1 MENLTPYIQQGLE
14 DLRELVA
21 LPSVSA
27 QGRMLG
33 ETANHVQRLLEAEGF
48 TVQQF
53 AGEVAPVLIAEAG
66 EGPATLLIYNHYD
79 VQPEDPVDEWDTPPF
94 ELTERDGRLYGRG
107 ASDDK
112 GELISRL
119 AAVRAAKARNGGKLP
134 IRIRWLIEGEEE
146 VGSPSLAGFVAQ
158 HAEAL
163 KADGCWWEFG
173 SVNGEGHPLFYLGL
187 KGVMSLDFRC
197 RIAQS
202 DLHSSLG
209 AVIDNP
215 MYRLA
220 KAIASMRDDDGRVTI
235 KGFYDVV
242 QPATAADLEAIAA
255 VPSDREEVIQTYGVT
270 HTLGETGDH
279 VRRMNLEP
287 AFNVNGWG
295 GGYTGEGSKT
305 VLPAYAFVK
314 TDFRLVP
321 GQVPAEM
328 IALIRAHLDNLGLQ
342 DIEIVEQDTHEEAA
356 RTDAGH
362 PFVRVCAQA
371 AAAAFGKPP
380 LISPSSG
387 GSGPMHPFMA
397 HLDGIPCVAMG
408 IGNLGGRVH
417 APNENILRQHFE
429 QGVAFGVRLIEGL
442 AVSGQ

>member
-1 MENLTPYIQQGLE
+1 MNNLTPFIEQGLQ

-27 QGRMLG
+27 QGRALP

-48 TVQQF
+48 QVQQYP
-53 AGEVAPVLIAEAG
+53 GEVAPLLIAEAG
-66 EGPATLLIYNHYD
+66 EGPNTLLIYNHYD
-79 VQPEDPVDEWDTPPF
+79 VQPEDPADEWLSPPF

-112 GELISRL
+112 GEFISRL
-119 AAVRAAKARNGGKLP
+119 AAVRAIKAQNGGQLP
-134 IRIRWLIEGEEE
+134 LRIRWLIEGEEE
-146 VGSPSLAGFVAQ
+146 VGSPSLAPFIKK
-158 HAEAL
+158 HAEEL

-173 SVNGEGHPLFYLGL
+173 TIDEQGRPLFYLGV

-197 RIAQS
+197 RIAET

-215 MYRLA
+215 LYRLA
-220 KAIASMRDDDGRVTI
+220 RAVASMRDEQGNITI
-235 KGFYDVV
+235 EGFNDHNV
-242 QPATAADLEAIAA
+242 PATPADLEAMAA
-255 VPSDREEVIQTYGVT
+255 VPSDREETIRTYGIT
-270 HTLGETGDH
+270 RTLGEASEH
-279 VRRMNLEP
+279 VQRFNLAP
-287 AFNVNGWG
+287 ALNINGWG

-305 VLPAYAFVK
+305 VLPAYGFVK

-328 IALIRAHLDNLGLQ
+328 IRLIRSHLDRLGLE

-362 PFVRVCAQA
+362 PFVQVCKA
-371 AAAAFGKPP
+371 AAEEVFGHPA
-380 LISPSSG
+380 IINPSNG
-387 GSGPMHPFMA
+387 GSGPMHAFMTY
-397 HLDGIPCVAMG
+397 LDEIPCVIMG
-408 IGNLGGRVH
+408 IGNLGGRDH
-417 APNENILRQHFE
+417 APNENIMRQHFE
-429 QGVAFGVRLIEGL
+429 QGVAFGMNLMQKLSEPL
-442 AVSGQ
+442 Q